1 MIGAYR
7 YLIRSLR
14 LTVLSLTLTSLA
26 SCSATKSPRESDANS
41 HALLEILQTNFA
53 TSAGGQKSLSDL
65 QGRIVLVN
73 FFASWCAEC
82 AQEVSSLKNLAA
94 SFEGT
99 DFSVVGV
106 AVSDDPVNAKQF
118 VSRLQIPYP
127 VLLDPAGELKQF
139 FSIKELPVTLI
150 LDRGGRPLQFQ
161 DPKTG
166 AVTAKFEGG
175 RRWDTAQPVEMI
187 AGLVEGR

>member
-1 MIGAYR
+1 MIF
-7 YLIRSLR
+7 
-14 LTVLSLTLTSLA
+14 LSLSKNRSRRFFLLFIFLSFLA
-26 SCSATKSPRESDANS
+26 SCSSLSSAPEPDANS

-82 AQEVSSLKNLAA
+82 AQEVSSLKNLVT

-106 AVSDDPVNAKQF
+106 AVFDDPVNAKQF

-150 LDRGGRPLQFQ
+150 LDREGRPLQFQ

>member
-1 MIGAYR
+1 MLGAYR
-7 YLIRSLR
+7 HLHRSLR
-14 LTVLSLTLTSLA
+14 LTALSLTLISLV
-26 SCSATKSPRESDANS
+26 SCSATTSPYESDSNS
-41 HALLEILQTNFA
+41 LVLREVLQTNFA
-53 TSAGGQKSLSDL
+53 TSAGGQKSLSNL

-82 AQEVSSLKNLAA
+82 AQEVSSLKNLAN

-99 DFSVVGV
+99 DFSIVGV
-106 AVSDDPVNAKQF
+106 AVSDDPLNAKQF
-118 VSRLQIPYP
+118 ASRLQIPYP

-150 LDRGGRPLQFQ
+150 LDREGRPLQFQ

-166 AVTAKFEGG
+166 AVTAKFEGA